1 MTWTYSGNPGNSDL
15 DQVRFNIG
23 DTDERDPQL
32 SDEEIQFLLSDG
44 TSPLRASI
52 AACSALVAKYT
63 RQVNY
68 SLGPER
74 SFASQRAQQ
83 YRALRDDLRRKLS
96 RKNANFSWDSSIQ
109 GKNAFGV
116 GMHDAPGGSGWPGP
130 DGL

>member
-15 DQVRFNIG
+15 DQVRFIIG

-32 SDEEIQFLLSDG
+32 TDEEIQFLLSEG

-52 AACSALVAKYT
+52 AACSALIAKYT

-68 SLGPER
+68 YLGPER

-83 YRALRDDLRRKLS
+83 YRALRADLQRKLS
-96 RKNANFSWDSSIQ
+96 LKNADFSWDSSIQ
-109 GKNAFGV
+109 GKNVFDI
-116 GMHDAPGGSGWPGP
+116 GMHDAPGGSGWSGL
-130 DGL
+130 DGS